1 MKKSISLIILLG
13 FLFGGVFASPSLT
26 FAQSNTNITYGE
38 NADYEKEL
46 ERLGSCS
53 FTEWTPCLL
62 EIYYDTVLSLSHYL
76 AYITGA
82 ILDYFLAYSIDSDSY
97 TGVNNEFV
105 ERGWSVIRDIANIT
119 FIFSLLYVAIM
130 HILQADSGKTKKF
143 LKDIIIA
150 ALLINFSLFFTKV
163 IIDAGNILA
172 RAFYNNIEVENDD
185 NTDYKTL
192 SQGIASYVNPQSILT
207 SKFFNPVTAPG
218 RPPSPPGSGWIFL
231 VLVMSTIVNVV
242 LSLTFLSVFLLFAA
256 RVIGLW
262 FMMIFSPLAF
272 VSIAFPWGKGVLGRF
287 SFSNWLKETV
297 SLSFMAPVFLFFL
310 FLLIMFLQIVY
321 TSSVPVADRSS
332 IQQFLS
338 IIIPFVSI
346 ILILTMA
353 KKQAKEMAGE
363 VGEQTMGFVNK
374 FAGTVATFGL
384 GSTVWASGALLRS
397 TVGKYAASKYGS
409 ESLKRKAANNRF
421 YRTLHK
427 FSGKVANS
435 SLDVRNTGLGKRTS
449 SLLNQGFATAG
460 FQGVGLGE
468 GTKKGGYTQRLEAY
482 QNKKERYK
490 DDIREDDSAIQDV
503 TYQSIQRDAAGNVMR
518 DAAGNPITISRTVK
532 KSVIEAETDLLRKQ
546 NEHKKDDRARNILD
560 SAGNILDTKNLDYDG
575 WVKERERAEKNRKQ
589 KESDYAEAQR
599 AYAANRTAAN
609 LTAMNNAEMAK
620 RTAKERHEGVNR
632 VIKGIESNWET
643 EEKDFKEIQKARDKK
658 DVENIRNYAKSVKMD
673 GLSYLYELANLRAGM
688 AKEART
694 AASANLSLAAEKA
707 EKKAQAEAK
716 KDNK

>member
-26 FAQSNTNITYGE
+26 FAQSNTNISYGE
-38 NADYEKEL
+38 NADYEQAL
-46 ERLGSCS
+46 ARLGSCGL
-53 FTEWTPCLL
+53 TEWTPCL
-62 EIYYDTVLSLSHYL
+62 IKAYYHTILSLSHYF

-218 RPPSPPGSGWIFL
+218 RLPSPPGSGWIFL

-287 SFSNWLKETV
+287 SFYDWLKETV

-353 KKQAKEMAGE
+353 KKQAKEMAGQ

-384 GSTVWASGALLRS
+384 GATVGASGALLRS

-468 GTKKGGYTQRLEAY
+468 GTKKGSYTQRLEAY
-482 QNKKERYK
+482 QKKKEEYTNNLLS
-490 DDIREDDSAIQDV
+490 DDGKI
-503 TYQSIQRDAAGNVMR
+503 
-518 DAAGNPITISRTVK
+518 K
-532 KSVIEAETDLLRKQ
+532 EAETALLRKQ
-546 NEHKKDDRARNILD
+546 NDKKRETKQYFVTDVNTGGPAQINADYDSLVKNREKTEKAKRQAEIDYRAAQSDLDAGRITQQDFNIIKDKLKNSTERHKQLNDFIKDIENTWKQEETTLKDLQKEKNIH
-560 SAGNILDTKNLDYDG
+560 DTKVL
-575 WVKERERAEKNRKQ
+575 RQ
-589 KESDYAEAQR
+589 YAE
-599 AYAANRTAAN
+599 
-609 LTAMNNAEMAK
+609 
-620 RTAKERHEGVNR
+620 
-632 VIKGIESNWET
+632 
-643 EEKDFKEIQKARDKK
+643 
-658 DVENIRNYAKSVKMD
+658 SVAPG
-673 GLSYLYELANLRAGM
+673 GLNSFYELVRLQPGM
-688 AKEART
+688 GRSARES
-694 AASANLSLAAEKA
+694 ASANISLAAEKS
-707 EKKAQAEAK
+707 EKKAQAQEK
-716 KDNK
+716 KDNA

>member
-13 FLFGGVFASPSLT
+13 FLFGGVFTFPSLT

-38 NADYEKEL
+38 NADYEKAL

-53 FTEWTPCLL
+53 VSTWTPCILHL
-62 EIYYDTVLSLSHYL
+62 YYYIILYPSSYL
-76 AYITGA
+76 VYLTGS
-82 ILDYFLAYSIDSDSY
+82 IFDYFLEYSIDSDSY
-97 TGVNNEFV
+97 AGSGNEFV

-150 ALLINFSLFFTKV
+150 ALLINFSLFFTKIV
-163 IIDAGNILA
+163 IDAGNILA
-172 RAFYNNIEVENDD
+172 RAFYNNIAVENDD

-207 SKFFNPVTAPG
+207 SKFFNPVLQQG
-218 RPPSPPGSGWIFL
+218 RPPAPPSTSWIFFVL
-231 VLVMSTIVNVV
+231 VLATIVNVV
-242 LSLTFLSVFLLFAA
+242 LALTFLSVFLLFAA

-321 TSSVPVADRSS
+321 TSTIPPEGRTS
-332 IQQFLS
+332 IQNFMSVL
-338 IIIPFVSI
+338 IPFVAI
-346 ILILTMA
+346 ILILGMA
-353 KKQAKEMAGE
+353 KKQAKEMAGQ

-384 GSTVWASGALLRS
+384 GATVGASGALLRS

-468 GTKKGGYTQRLEAY
+468 GTKKGSYTQRLEAY
-482 QNKKERYK
+482 QKKKEEYANNLLS
-490 DDIREDDSAIQDV
+490 DDGKI
-503 TYQSIQRDAAGNVMR
+503 
-518 DAAGNPITISRTVK
+518 K
-532 KSVIEAETDLLRKQ
+532 EAETALLRKQ
-546 NEHKKDDRARNILD
+546 NDKKRETKQYFVTDVNTGGPAQINADYDSLVKNREKTEKAKRQAEIDYRAAQSDLDAGRITQQDFNIIKDKLKNSTERHKQLNDFIKDIENTWKQEETTLKDLQKEKNIH
-560 SAGNILDTKNLDYDG
+560 DTKVL
-575 WVKERERAEKNRKQ
+575 RQ
-589 KESDYAEAQR
+589 YAE
-599 AYAANRTAAN
+599 
-609 LTAMNNAEMAK
+609 
-620 RTAKERHEGVNR
+620 
-632 VIKGIESNWET
+632 
-643 EEKDFKEIQKARDKK
+643 
-658 DVENIRNYAKSVKMD
+658 SVAPD
-673 GLSYLYELANLRAGM
+673 GLNSFYELVRLQPGM
-688 AKEART
+688 GRSARES
-694 AASANLSLAAEKA
+694 ASANISLAAEKS
-707 EKKAQAEAK
+707 EKKAQAQEK
-716 KDNK
+716 KDNA